1 MMDLLAEL
9 FGIAE
14 QHLWD
19 FAHVFLRVGAMMA
32 VLPAFGEQ
40 AVPARI
46 KLGAAIAF
54 TLISSPVISS
64 QQTSHPENLGMMLGA
79 EVVVGL
85 LLGLLFRFF
94 VLALQT
100 AGSIAA
106 NVMSLSQLF
115 GGGVGTDPQPAFS
128 TLMVVAGLALACMF
142 GLHVYVIEALILSY
156 DLFPLGK
163 LPDGSDVAAWGIEK
177 VARCFALG
185 LSLAGP
191 FVVASIV
198 YNLGLG
204 VINRAMPQL
213 MVAFVGAPA
222 ISMGGL
228 VLLLVASPFI
238 LAYWINVFVL
248 GVDLTGEAFR

>member
-1 MMDLLAEL
+1 MMNVLAEL

-14 QHLWD
+14 QHIWD

-32 VLPAFGEQ
+32 LLPAFGEQ
-40 AVPARI
+40 AVPTRI

-54 TLISSPVISS
+54 TLIASPVVGSE
-64 QQTSHPENLGMMLGA
+64 QTVHPESLSMVLGA
-79 EVVVGL
+79 EIVIGL

-115 GGGVGTDPQPAFS
+115 GGGVGTDPQPAFAS
-128 TLMVVAGLALACMF
+128 LMVIAGLALACML
-142 GLHVYVIEALILSY
+142 GLHIYVIEALILSY
-156 DLFPLGK
+156 DLFPLGT
-163 LPDGSDVAAWGIEK
+163 LPSGSDVATWGIEK
-177 VARCFALG
+177 VARCFTLA

-191 FVVASIV
+191 FVVASIL

-238 LAYWINVFVL
+238 LAYWIKVFML